1 MKIKENELNELLEAH
16 LQKADKVNIYA
27 PRVKANMVNGVPVFK
42 ATWSWWA
49 FLGGWAFFLY
59 RKIYLVAVAFL
70 LASIVGGVFPLLMVL
85 TFIIA
90 GVSGFYFYTK
100 KFSADLEI
108 AGYGKKPLNE
118 VKEKLKELGGYNSW
132 VIWVV
137 SILNILLLIG
147 IFYLATIT
155 SFL

>member
-1 MKIKENELNELLEAH
+1 MKIKENELEELLEAH

-49 FLGGWAFFLY
+49 FLGGWAFFVY
-59 RKIYLVAVAFL
+59 RKMYLVAVAFL
-70 LASIVGGVFPLLMVL
+70 VASIVGGVFPLLMVL
-85 TFIIA
+85 VFIIS

-100 KFSADLEI
+100 KFSTDLAI
-108 AGYGKKPLNE
+108 AGYGEKPLNE
-118 VKEKLKELGGYNSW
+118 VKESLKNLGGYNSW
-132 VIWVV
+132 IIWVV
-137 SILNILLLIG
+137 VVLNILLVIA
-147 IFYLATIT
+147 IYYLATVT